1 MRGIVDFSRFPRTD
15 TFYGGSERK
24 VGVLI
29 DGSEYMLKFPK
40 SDAFG
45 NKQTNHVSE
54 YLGSH
59 IFAALNVPVQETHL
73 GLYRGEEVI
82 ACRNF
87 LEPDEQFVP
96 FNDVGDSSLEQD
108 RERYQY
114 SYTDI
119 VAMLEENRK
128 LTNVDETVSAFW
140 DMYIIDAL
148 LGNFDRHGANWGFV
162 KKDNAYRLA
171 PIFDNGSCLYP
182 KMIDDAEMLRI
193 INSSREVEKRIF
205 SFPTSQ
211 IRLDNCKSSYYE
223 IVSSLRFPLCNEALE
238 RMYRRI
244 DLASL
249 NGIIERAPFLS
260 ATKRAFLAY
269 MLEER
274 YRRVLEEPYRKLTGQ
289 L

>member
-1 MRGIVDFSRFPRTD
+1 MSNIVDFSGFPRTD
-15 TFYGGSERK
+15 TFFGGSERK
-24 VGVLI
+24 VGILV
-29 DGSEYMLKFPK
+29 DRSEYMLKFPK
-40 SDAFG
+40 TDAFG
-45 NKQTNHVSE
+45 SKRTNHVSE

-59 IFAALNVPVQETHL
+59 IFSALNVLVQETHL
-73 GLYRGEEVI
+73 GLYRGEEVV

-148 LGNFDRHGANWGFV
+148 LGNFDRHGANWGFI

-171 PIFDNGSCLYP
+171 PVFDNGSCLYP
-182 KMIDDAEMLRI
+182 KIVDDAEMLRI
-193 INSSREVEKRIF
+193 ANDPEEIERRIF

-211 IRLDNCKSSYYE
+211 IRLDNHKSSYYE

-238 RMYRRI
+238 RICPRI
-244 DLASL
+244 DLTSL
-249 NGIIERAPFLS
+249 IGIIERTPFLS
-260 ATKRAFLAY
+260 AAKRTFLER

-274 YRRVLEEPYRKLTGQ
+274 YRRILEEPYRKLAG